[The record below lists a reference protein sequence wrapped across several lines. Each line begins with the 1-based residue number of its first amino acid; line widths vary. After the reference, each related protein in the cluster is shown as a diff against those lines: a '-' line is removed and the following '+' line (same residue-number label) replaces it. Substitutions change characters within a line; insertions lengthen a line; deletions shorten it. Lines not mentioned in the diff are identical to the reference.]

1 MHSES
6 VQSGGPTGG
15 GEHLLP
21 VPDEAVIYK
30 AVSDGG
36 VLLHTA
42 TEVYFGLNRV
52 GARVWELLPPAS
64 RTFDELCPKIIAD
77 YPDAAPETVRND
89 VAELL
94 SELVSHGL
102 ATFGDVRTGGGAG
115 PPGPAPFSS
124 P

>member
-1 MHSES
+1 MHPES
-6 VQSGGPTGG
+6 VQSSGRTGD

-21 VPDEAVIYK
+21 FPDEAVIYK

-64 RTFDELCPKIIAD
+64 RTLDELCPKIIAD
-77 YPDAAPETVRND
+77 YPDAAPESVRND

-94 SELVSHGL
+94 SELASQGL
-102 ATFGDVRTGGGAG
+102 VTFGDPGRVGGAG
-115 PPGPAPFSS
+115 PPGSVPTPS